1 MSASSSSS
9 SDAGSGGQLALPL
22 ETCQTNAVA
31 PTPVA
36 TAVRVVCDVAQHKGL
51 QELHGR
57 VSPSTVIVRLDGSV
71 DLLPAPSGTDADAGR
86 SKPGHLAPEQ
96 LTGSNVDRR
105 ADVFAVGVIAW
116 ELLAGTRLFARD
128 SPGEVRLAIT
138 DEPILDL
145 RDVNPE
151 VPEII
156 AEVVRTALERNR
168 AARFGTPSAFCNAL
182 QNAMKS
188 IGLTEATEADV
199 AKWVAECNPEQT
211 GHAAAAFAKAAMP
224 TKIEGAKA
232 AAPAAAAAPKA
243 PVLGPASVPDFD
255 VPGASRKHRSQSS
268 MGAVQV
274 PVKVPDAPPDLH
286 IPPPSSRKMPAAS
299 VSAAPAA
306 VAISKPPSTSISAAP
321 APVSMGGGRSVSF
334 EADDDDDFD
343 MEIERNLTGPSVSA
357 MPAPRTSGQHSA
369 VRTSGAPRADG
380 TGLELGA
387 PSRMA
392 REGTGSE
399 RGTGRGASVIAR
411 LVGLVL
417 SVVILGGALYALY
430 RYVHRSGGI
439 DFRIVAPHAF
449 DGSSATESLAVAL
462 ASIAVA
468 VTLGFIGLR
477 LKPHSWLMLASAGV
491 VLLLGLAM
499 VTVGLASSGEN
510 PTPPDGVL
518 LVPYLLPAALV
529 LLALGVAALAART
542 FSGGS
547 TAGRLATI
555 PLAAIAGA
563 IAFAAFEL
571 SRFAH

>member
-1 MSASSSSS
+1 MSVGVSASSS
-9 SDAGSGGQLALPL
+9 DASGGQLALPL
-22 ETCQTNAVA
+22 ETCQKNAVT

-36 TAVRVVCDVAQHKGL
+36 TAVRMVCEVAQHNGL

-57 VSPSTVIVRLDGSV
+57 VSPATVIVRLDGSV
-71 DLLPAPSGTDADAGR
+71 ELLPAPSGTDAEVAR

-105 ADVFAVGVIAW
+105 ADVFAIGVIAW

-128 SPGEVRLAIT
+128 TPGEVRLAIT
-138 DEPILDL
+138 DEPILDV

-151 VPEII
+151 VPEPI

-168 AARFGTPSAFCNAL
+168 AARFGTPSAFCAAL

-188 IGLTEATEADV
+188 TGLAEATDADV
-199 AKWVAECNPEQT
+199 AKWVADCNPAQT
-211 GHAAAAFAKAAMP
+211 GQ
-224 TKIEGAKA
+224 
-232 AAPAAAAAPKA
+232 AAPKA

-255 VPGASRKHRSQSS
+255 VPGASRKHRSQTS

-274 PVKVPDAPPDLH
+274 PVKVSDAPPDLH
-286 IPPPSSRKMPAAS
+286 IPPPPSRNMPAAS
-299 VSAAPAA
+299 VSAPPAA
-306 VAISKPPSTSISAAP
+306 VAISKPPSTSISAALAP
-321 APVSMGGGRSVSF
+321 ASIGGGKSVSF
-334 EADDDDDFD
+334 EAADDDDFD

-357 MPAPRTSGQHSA
+357 MPGPRTSGQHSA
-369 VRTSGAPRADG
+369 VRASGGHRAAG

-392 REGTGSE
+392 REGADSE
-399 RGTGRGASVIAR
+399 RGTGRGASTIAR
-411 LVGLVL
+411 LAGLVL
-417 SVVILGGALYALY
+417 SLAVLGGAVYALY
-430 RYVHRSGGI
+430 RYVHRRGGV

-449 DGSSATESLAVAL
+449 DGSSAIESLAVAL
-462 ASIAVA
+462 ASIAFA

-477 LKPHSWLMLASAGV
+477 LKPHSWLMLASGGV

-529 LLALGVAALAART
+529 LLALGVAGRAART
-542 FSGGS
+542 FSGG
-547 TAGRLATI
+547 TMAGRLATV

>member
-1 MSASSSSS
+1 MSASSS
-9 SDAGSGGQLALPL
+9 DTSGGRLALPL
-22 ETCQTNAVA
+22 ETCQKNAVA
-31 PTPVA
+31 PPPVA
-36 TAVRVVCDVAQHKGL
+36 TALRVVCEVAQHGGL

-57 VSPSTVIVRLDGSV
+57 VSPATVIVRLDGSV
-71 DLLPAPSGTDADAGR
+71 DLLPAPSGTDAEVAR
-86 SKPGHLAPEQ
+86 STPDHLAPEQ

-151 VPEII
+151 VPELI

-168 AARFGTPSAFCNAL
+168 AARFGTPSAFCAAL

-188 IGLTEATEADV
+188 SGHAAGTDADV
-199 AKWVAECNPEQT
+199 AKWVAECNPAHTQR
-211 GHAAAAFAKAAMP
+211 
-224 TKIEGAKA
+224 
-232 AAPAAAAAPKA
+232 AAPEA
-243 PVLGPASVPDFD
+243 PVFSSASVPDFD
-255 VPGASRKHRSQSS
+255 MPGASRKHRSLSS

-274 PVKVPDAPPDLH
+274 PVDVPLAPPDLH
-286 IPPPSSRKMPAAS
+286 IPPPASPKVPAAS
-299 VSAAPAA
+299 ASAPPAA
-306 VAISKPPSTSISAAP
+306 VALSKPPSTSISAAP
-321 APVSMGGGRSVSF
+321 APGSMGGGKSVSF
-334 EADDDDDFD
+334 ETDDDDDFD
-343 MEIERNLTGPSVSA
+343 MQIERNLAGPSVSV

-369 VRTSGAPRADG
+369 VRASGGHRAAG

-392 REGTGSE
+392 REGADSE
-399 RGTGRGASVIAR
+399 RGMGRGASVIAR

-417 SVVILGGALYALY
+417 SLAVLGGAVYALY
-430 RYVHRSGGI
+430 RYVHRRGGI

-449 DGSSATESLAVAL
+449 DGSSAIESLAIAL
-462 ASIAVA
+462 ASIAFA

-477 LKPHSWLMLASAGV
+477 LKPHSWLMLASGGV

-518 LVPYLLPAALV
+518 LVPYLLPVALL
-529 LLALGVAALAART
+529 LLALGVAGRAARA

-547 TAGRLATI
+547 TAGRVATI

-571 SRFAH
+571 SRFAR